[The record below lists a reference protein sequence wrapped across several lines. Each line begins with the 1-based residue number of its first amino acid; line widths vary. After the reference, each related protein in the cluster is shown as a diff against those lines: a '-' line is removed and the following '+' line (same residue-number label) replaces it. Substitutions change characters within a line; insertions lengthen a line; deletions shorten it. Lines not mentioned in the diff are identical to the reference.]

1 MGSPRE
7 DHEANEDLERRG
19 RILTKTSPA
28 ASLSIADAFVLK
40 DGDVFLVTEPT
51 GDIPEDGPHG
61 FGLYHHDCR
70 FLNGYVLEIDGREP
84 IPLVANAA
92 HGHKGVVEL
101 TNPELPKRGGG
112 TLEMHEIALCWQ
124 RFLDGERSR
133 LHDVLRVRNFHD
145 EAVDLV
151 LTLRFRAEFEDVF
164 DVRGLLSNGHGKL
177 HPPRWAHQSLRL
189 QYDGS
194 DGIQRTTDIHFW
206 RRPDE
211 IDGCTVRFSLHVESE
226 TEQEIALSIHL
237 HESSAKEKLEAPA
250 ARPDLPLI
258 DRSRR
263 AVAAAHASAFTVVHS
278 DYVPLARAMERSIC
292 DLSMLRSS
300 LAHEAFYAAG
310 IPWFA
315 ALFGR
320 DAIIVALEALAYNPD
335 IARDTLRLL
344 ARHQGKKVDPSRDEE
359 PGKILHELRVGEL
372 AHLGAVPH
380 TPYYGTVDA
389 TPLFLV
395 LLAHHAAW
403 TGQLD
408 LFRELRPNVDAALG
422 WVARYGEA
430 EMPGY
435 VAYRSHATNGLA
447 NQGWKDSGD
456 AIVMENGDLA
466 QQPIA
471 LVEVQG
477 YVYLAKMGIA
487 DLLDRTGEKDLAG
500 RLRGEAEDLKQ
511 RFVRDFW
518 LADKGFFALA
528 LTAGGPAAVLSSNPG
543 QALWTGIVP
552 PEEARRTMEC
562 LLSEPMWSGWGIR
575 TLSSDARR
583 FNPVAYHRGT
593 VWPHDNAIIAAGF
606 RRHGFD
612 HEACQVF
619 DGILDASTH
628 FGMHRLPELFSGFR
642 RSDYGV
648 PVRYPVACHPQAWA
662 AGALPFMLSNALG
675 LTPEA
680 FDKRLRI
687 VRPRLP
693 EAVHCVS
700 LRGLRVGGAAVDLSF
715 ARRRSGRISVRVLRN
730 DGGLAVEVE

>member
-1 MGSPRE
+1 
-7 DHEANEDLERRG
+7 
-19 RILTKTSPA
+19 
-28 ASLSIADAFVLK
+28 
-40 DGDVFLVTEPT
+40 
-51 GDIPEDGPHG
+51 
-61 FGLYHHDCR
+61 
-70 FLNGYVLEIDGREP
+70 
-84 IPLVANAA
+84 
-92 HGHKGVVEL
+92 
-101 TNPELPKRGGG
+101 
-112 TLEMHEIALCWQ
+112 
-124 RFLDGERSR
+124 
-133 LHDVLRVRNFHD
+133 
-145 EAVDLV
+145 
-151 LTLRFRAEFEDVF
+151 
-164 DVRGLLSNGHGKL
+164 
-177 HPPRWAHQSLRL
+177 
-189 QYDGS
+189 
-194 DGIQRTTDIHFW
+194 
-206 RRPDE
+206 
-211 IDGCTVRFSLHVESE
+211 
-226 TEQEIALSIHL
+226 
-237 HESSAKEKLEAPA
+237 
-250 ARPDLPLI
+250 
-258 DRSRR
+258 
-263 AVAAAHASAFTVVHS
+263 
-278 DYVPLARAMERSIC
+278 MERSIC